1 MESTPERSPRSA
13 ALRAAAEHNYT
24 AQRVLRALEVIV
36 LSPSTAPAVAAAI
49 GVTPRTARRI
59 LKSLASEQYA
69 ERRRAS
75 GRQVHDYQPTVRLLA
90 MAAQLAPRLPLV
102 AAGRRAVPEVEMHT
116 NLAAYVAVPCYA
128 DVLVSGLRGVR
139 PWATLPAG
147 DDAAGRVLLAHR
159 EPWRRSLAGV
169 EPDVV
174 PSDEEVA
181 TVLSRGFASV
191 VTGGTRSGSLAV
203 VVPAAEAPI
212 AAIAVRGTSVEL
224 RAQTLLAHTPGFA
237 QLGHP
242 LLVAVSNKIFL
253 GRLLGLEIDERTT
266 ATAAACAYAVAR
278 GARVMRV
285 HDVRAGRQVADLLA
299 ALLAEAR
306 SDIH

>member
-24 AQRVLRALEVIV
+24 AQRVFRALEVIV
-36 LSPSTAPAVAAAI
+36 LSSSTAPAVAAAI

-59 LKSLASEQYA
+59 LKTLASEQYV

-75 GRQVHDYQPTVRLLA
+75 GRQAHDYQPTVRLLA

-116 NLAAYVAVPCYA
+116 NLAAYIAVPCYA
-128 DVLVSGLRGVR
+128 DVLVIAASGSRGVR

-181 TVLSRGFASV
+181 AVLCRGFASV
-191 VTGGTRSGSLAV
+191 VTGGKRSCSFAV

-212 AAIAVRGTSVEL
+212 AAIAVRGTRVEL
-224 RAQTLLAHTPGFA
+224 RAHEDDLVVLL
-237 QLGHP
+237 QR
-242 LLVAVSNKIFL
+242 VA
-253 GRLLGLEIDERTT
+253 
-266 ATAAACAYAVAR
+266 A
-278 GARVMRV
+278 
-285 HDVRAGRQVADLLA
+285 QVAQG
-299 ALLAEAR
+299 
-306 SDIH
+306 